1 MTAVTEPA
9 AAAADEPPGP
19 EALPVAREAWCA
31 VLSLH
36 GDLDPEEWAELVDEG
51 PGPGGPPAA
60 ARQDP
65 R

>member
-9 AAAADEPPGP
+9 ADADEPPGP
-19 EALPVAREAWCA
+19 DAVRVAREAWCA

-36 GDLDPEEWAELVDEG
+36 GDLDAEEWAELVGEG
-51 PGPGGPPAA
+51 PGPAAPPAV
-60 ARQDP
+60 ARKDP